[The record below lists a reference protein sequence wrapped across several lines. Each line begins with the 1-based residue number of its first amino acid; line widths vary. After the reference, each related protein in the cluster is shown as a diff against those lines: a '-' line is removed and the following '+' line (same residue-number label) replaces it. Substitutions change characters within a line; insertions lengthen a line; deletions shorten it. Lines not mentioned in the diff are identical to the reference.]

1 MDTVQQDAF
10 AMKEL
15 LEEGGDGLTGLA
27 RALLEAG
34 ARATGALDRAAEVVA
49 AAGAGDVEGRRW
61 DVELVAPSG
70 AKPGS
75 LRVVLPEA

>member
-15 LEEGGDGLTGLA
+15 LDEGGEGLTGLA

-34 ARATGALDRAAEVVA
+34 VNEMMAA
-49 AAGAGDVEGRRW
+49 
-61 DVELVAPSG
+61 
-70 AKPGS
+70 
-75 LRVVLPEA
+75 